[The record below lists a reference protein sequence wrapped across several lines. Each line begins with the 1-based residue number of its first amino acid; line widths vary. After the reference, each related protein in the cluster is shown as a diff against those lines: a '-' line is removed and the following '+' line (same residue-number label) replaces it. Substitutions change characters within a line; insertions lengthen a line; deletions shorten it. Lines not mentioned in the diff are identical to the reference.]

1 MQWLYVGAVAAGLGA
16 GIATGQGVAAAT
28 EVEPLV
34 DTLSAMLLGIGFYAG
49 YIGTPRRVRAI
60 TTEIQQRLT
69 GMLGIAPPGAQ

>member
-34 DTLSAMLLGIGFYAG
+34 DTLSAMLLGDRVLCRIHRHAAG
-49 YIGTPRRVRAI
+49 Y
-60 TTEIQQRLT
+60 
-69 GMLGIAPPGAQ
+69 AP